1 MVTEVF
7 MVACFFGPKSDKR
20 SRIRVV
26 LLRFFAAPRLLIIAL
41 SLHAASFTGAAA
53 AQTYVNPHGGF
64 SSSTQLCKICHAQHE
79 APGGKLL
86 RGTPE
91 SALCFTCHNGTGSN
105 YNIET
110 ELNQNP
116 ATFAMHPIFVN
127 LPNNSGMYN
136 YTPNTT
142 AGIAPLGPYACTQ
155 CHNPHGDNG
164 YGRLLRNTYNTSA
177 YVTYS
182 ASPDPYQAC
191 WSCHSATAIVN
202 DTVYFSR
209 HNSHIVSHQAPCT
222 ACHYSPHGAPSTEL
236 VKFNPAFVT
245 PSVLANA
252 GPSYVDGG
260 NHTGTC
266 TLSCH
271 GADNNNVTY

>member
-1 MVTEVF
+1 MVVSLVGEKTDNWHCLRAILTRILLAPVF
-7 MVACFFGPKSDKR
+7 
-20 SRIRVV
+20 
-26 LLRFFAAPRLLIIAL
+26 LLIAL
-41 SLHAASFTGAAA
+41 SLYAAPLTGSAA

-64 SSSTQLCKICHAQHE
+64 SSSTQLCQLCHAPHE
-79 APGGKLL
+79 TPGDKLI

-116 ATFAMHPIFVN
+116 ATTAMHPIMVN
-127 LPNNSGMYN
+127 LPNNNSLYN

-177 YVTYS
+177 YVSYTTT
-182 ASPDPYQAC
+182 PDPYQAC
-191 WSCHSATAIVN
+191 WSCHSASAVVN
-202 DTVYFSR
+202 DTVYFNR
-209 HNSHIVSHQAPCT
+209 HNSHIVTHQAPCT

-236 VKFNPAFVT
+236 VRFNPSFVT
-245 PSVLANA
+245 PSLAANA
-252 GPSYVDGG
+252 GPGFTDGG

-271 GADNNNVTY
+271 GADHNNVTY